1 MKVVFTKGEL
11 ENFKKGW
18 GCASFNCSDF
28 SCNRCPIERYLEG
41 GTPEDVIKFI
51 EEHLEKGE

>member
-18 GCASFNCSDF
+18 GCASFNCSEF
-28 SCNRCPIERYLEG
+28 SCNRCPIERCLEN

-51 EEHLEKGE
+51 EEHLEK